1 MNKYLHF
8 DFENHQTIFSGSGIG
23 GNFLGLGAI
32 MAILI
37 AFFQK
42 KFLNKFL
49 RKGMKQRT
57 TFSEN
62 LFYFVCLCQFNRSRC
77 KIHSVQIYYR

>member
-8 DFENHQTIFSGSGIG
+8 EFENHQTMFSGSGIRG
-23 GNFLGLGAI
+23 SFLGLGAI

-57 TFSEN
+57 ELSEN
-62 LFYFVCLCQFNRSRC
+62 LFYFVCLCQLTR
-77 KIHSVQIYYR
+77 